1 MSIKKI
7 EMRDLL
13 GYKGREG
20 LILQGCGGDPQEWVD
35 GMNNLLTEEDILLEG
50 TEFDSENCA
59 VFDDNGIT
67 CILYEFTDNVKIN
80 MGKLA
85 MWRIE
90 TRDTFG
96 GTWLSDFVDQKFG
109 GFEQESTSEQTKPDC
124 PLIGRNGN
132 VYNLILIASETPRQ
146 NGMPEQAKEMCERIY
161 GSGSYE
167 EALGI
172 IGDYVH
178 ITSVD
183 DVGEDIC
190 EEGMDMKL

>member
-1 MSIKKI
+1 MSIKNIK
-7 EMRDLL
+7 MRDLL

-35 GMNNLLTEEDILLEG
+35 GINNLFTEENILLEG

-67 CILYEFTDNVKIN
+67 CIFYEFTDNVKIN

-109 GFEQESTSEQTKPDC
+109 GFEQGNQPEQTKPDC

-132 VYNLILIASETPRQ
+132 VYNLILIASETLRQ
-146 NGMPEQAKEMCERIY
+146 NGMSEQAKEMRERIY
-161 GSGSYE
+161 KSGSYE

-172 IGDYVH
+172 IGEYVN
-178 ITSVD
+178 ITSA
-183 DVGEDIC
+183 
-190 EEGMDMKL
+190 EEIDENVFEERMEMNL